1 MMKWK
6 ILALVGC
13 IFGVAGTGF
22 GIAAQ
27 SSQPQVFELRMY
39 KAREGKRDALS
50 QRFRE
55 HTMGMFEKA
64 GMTNVGYWT
73 GLAGEDAESEDTF
86 VYMLAYPS
94 REARDEM
101 WRVLGEDTDFQ
112 REIIAEERSEDLRL
126 VDEIETRFLVPT
138 DYSPLR

>member
-1 MMKWK
+1 
-6 ILALVGC
+6 
-13 IFGVAGTGF
+13 
-22 GIAAQ
+22 
-27 SSQPQVFELRMY
+27 
-39 KAREGKRDALS
+39 
-50 QRFRE
+50 
-55 HTMGMFEKA
+55 
-64 GMTNVGYWT
+64 MTNVGYWT

-101 WRVLGEDTDFQ
+101 WRVLGEDADFQ